1 MVVTMTLS
9 ETITGA
15 MFYMYFVTL
24 SGGLGLLTVVWI
36 GFKLYKR
43 QERKNGSNH
52 NKQQRRGM
60 KNGAI

>member
-1 MVVTMTLS
+1 MVVKMTLS

-15 MFYMYFVTL
+15 MFYMYFVAL

-43 QERKNGSNH
+43 QERKNSSNH
-52 NKQQRRGM
+52 NRMKRGI
-60 KNGAI
+60 KNGTI

>member
-15 MFYMYFVTL
+15 MFYMYFVAL
-24 SGGLGLLTVVWI
+24 SGGLGLLTVAWI

>member
-15 MFYMYFVTL
+15 MFYMYFVAL
-24 SGGLGLLTVVWI
+24 SGGLGILTVVWI

-43 QERKNGSNH
+43 QERKSSSNQNRMKRGTRNGT
-52 NKQQRRGM
+52 
-60 KNGAI
+60 I